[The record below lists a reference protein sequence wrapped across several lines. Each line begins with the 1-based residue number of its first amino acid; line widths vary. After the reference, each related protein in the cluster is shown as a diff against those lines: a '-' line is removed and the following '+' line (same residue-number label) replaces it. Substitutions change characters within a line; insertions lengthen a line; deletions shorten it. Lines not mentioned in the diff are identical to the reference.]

1 MNDSEIV
8 KVVDK
13 LVGNINP
20 IADSFYDSKAYE
32 NIKLMGNVV
41 DTLVCK
47 IGNMVCEN
55 EDSKFASVEQ
65 CRDMAVEILKNI
77 NRNIT
82 EYLNE
87 VE

>member
-1 MNDSEIV
+1 
-8 KVVDK
+8 
-13 LVGNINP
+13 
-20 IADSFYDSKAYE
+20 
-32 NIKLMGNVV
+32 MGNVV

-77 NRNIT
+77 NRNIA
-82 EYLNE
+82 EYLND